1 MEFHRGRNG
10 LLGFGINEVGVV
22 QKVDGLAKSI
32 GLQTNSR
39 LLQVCV
45 WADYMYMY
53 GVKNIVLVLVPPPS
67 LLHPILSPPLSP
79 ASLPLLLLF
88 SLFLSPSTPLSYRW
102 RTGCSVAIPTLK
114 SWNSSQLEPN
124 SLLRPTLCLHHQT
137 SAGRPSALLLMI
149 CS

>member
-45 WADYMYMY
+45 QLYMSWADY
-53 GVKNIVLVLVPPPS
+53 GVNL
-67 LLHPILSPPLSP
+67 
-79 ASLPLLLLF
+79 ASFPGLPRFLF
-88 SLFLSPSTPLSYRW
+88 F
-102 RTGCSVAIPTLK
+102 G
-114 SWNSSQLEPN
+114 
-124 SLLRPTLCLHHQT
+124 LR
-137 SAGRPSALLLMI
+137 SI
-149 CS
+149 

>member
-45 WADYMYMY
+45 QQHMSWGDHMYMW
-53 GVKNIVLVLVPPPS
+53 GATCMVLRTFYWFLS
-67 LLHPILSPPLSP
+67 LLLHVSTQF
-79 ASLPLLLLF
+79 SLPLSLLPSFFF
-88 SLFLSPSTPLSYRW
+88 SLSSFPLS
-102 RTGCSVAIPTLK
+102 L
-114 SWNSSQLEPN
+114 
-124 SLLRPTLCLHHQT
+124 
-137 SAGRPSALLLMI
+137 AGGGPAALLLYPL
-149 CS
+149 SNHGTPHS

>member
-67 LLHPILSPPLSP
+67 LLHPIPSPPLSP
-79 ASLPLLLLF
+79 PLLLLF
-88 SLFLSPSTPLSYRW
+88 SLFFPLHPLS
-102 RTGCSVAIPTLK
+102 L
-114 SWNSSQLEPN
+114 
-124 SLLRPTLCLHHQT
+124 
-137 SAGRPSALLLMI
+137 AGGGPAALLLHPL
-149 CS
+149 SNHGTPHS